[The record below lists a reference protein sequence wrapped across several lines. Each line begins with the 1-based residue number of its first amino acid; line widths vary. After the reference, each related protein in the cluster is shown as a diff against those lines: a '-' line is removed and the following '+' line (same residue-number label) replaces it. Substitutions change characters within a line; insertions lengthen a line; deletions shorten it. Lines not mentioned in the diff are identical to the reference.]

1 MRINTALIL
10 CAGFGKRLNPIT
22 LNTPKPLL
30 EIKDV
35 STLER
40 CINLIEKL
48 GIQKI
53 LINTFYLKDQ
63 FSVFLDSK
71 NFNIDIKIIEDGEH
85 ILDTGGGIQNMIKD
99 SNEKDFIIFN
109 PDTIWSKNYKEE
121 ILKMEKIYFSEK
133 LENILL
139 LANKKLS
146 FDKKLKGDFN
156 LKNNLIN
163 KDAEKEFI
171 YIGCQI
177 INKKLFIK
185 ESRIVAG
192 VKFYSE
198 NKDLIMQVAEIY
210 NVDPFI
216 ILSIAGI
223 ESNYGKHYKG
233 FTVFNS
239 LYTQIHEMPKRAK
252 WASKELASYLEYCF
266 KDNVDPQSIEGSYA
280 GAFGF
285 GQFIPSSFN
294 RYSVDFDNDG
304 VRRPHD
310 WPDVVGSIAHYLIKN
325 GYIPGSS
332 NYSKGGDI
340 WKSVWAYNH
349 SDNYVMAVLGL
360 TEKIRDRSSYLYS
373 NVENRL
379 NYVIEN
385 FDPLDN
391 KSVSDLQKALN
402 ANGYNLEI
410 DGRLGGKTLDAL
422 REAQSKRN

>member
-35 STLER
+35 SMLER
-40 CINLIEKL
+40 CINLIKKL

-63 FSVFLDSK
+63 FSVFLNSK

-109 PDTIWSKNYKEE
+109 PDTIWSNDYKDE
-121 ILKMEKIYFSEK
+121 IMKMEKKYFSEK

-163 KDAEKEFI
+163 KEAEKEFI

-185 ESRIVAG
+185 EKIENYSILEIWNSLLDQKKLFG
-192 VKFYSE
+192 YESQKDFYHLTDLDIFKKL
-198 NKDLIMQVAEIY
+198 KDL
-210 NVDPFI
+210 
-216 ILSIAGI
+216 
-223 ESNYGKHYKG
+223 
-233 FTVFNS
+233 
-239 LYTQIHEMPKRAK
+239 
-252 WASKELASYLEYCF
+252 
-266 KDNVDPQSIEGSYA
+266 
-280 GAFGF
+280 
-285 GQFIPSSFN
+285 
-294 RYSVDFDNDG
+294 
-304 VRRPHD
+304 
-310 WPDVVGSIAHYLIKN
+310 
-325 GYIPGSS
+325 
-332 NYSKGGDI
+332 
-340 WKSVWAYNH
+340 
-349 SDNYVMAVLGL
+349 
-360 TEKIRDRSSYLYS
+360 
-373 NVENRL
+373 
-379 NYVIEN
+379 
-385 FDPLDN
+385 
-391 KSVSDLQKALN
+391 
-402 ANGYNLEI
+402 
-410 DGRLGGKTLDAL
+410 
-422 REAQSKRN
+422 

>member
-35 STLER
+35 SMLER

-63 FSVFLDSK
+63 FSVFLNSK

-109 PDTIWSKNYKEE
+109 PDTIWSNDYKDE
-121 ILKMEKIYFSEK
+121 ILKMEKMYFSEK

-163 KDAEKEFI
+163 KEPEKEFI

-185 ESRIVAG
+185 EKIENYSILEIWNNLLDQKKLFG
-192 VKFYSE
+192 YESQKDFYHLTDLDIFKKL
-198 NKDLIMQVAEIY
+198 KDL
-210 NVDPFI
+210 
-216 ILSIAGI
+216 
-223 ESNYGKHYKG
+223 
-233 FTVFNS
+233 
-239 LYTQIHEMPKRAK
+239 
-252 WASKELASYLEYCF
+252 
-266 KDNVDPQSIEGSYA
+266 
-280 GAFGF
+280 
-285 GQFIPSSFN
+285 
-294 RYSVDFDNDG
+294 
-304 VRRPHD
+304 
-310 WPDVVGSIAHYLIKN
+310 
-325 GYIPGSS
+325 
-332 NYSKGGDI
+332 
-340 WKSVWAYNH
+340 
-349 SDNYVMAVLGL
+349 
-360 TEKIRDRSSYLYS
+360 
-373 NVENRL
+373 
-379 NYVIEN
+379 
-385 FDPLDN
+385 
-391 KSVSDLQKALN
+391 
-402 ANGYNLEI
+402 
-410 DGRLGGKTLDAL
+410 
-422 REAQSKRN
+422 

>member
-1 MRINTALIL
+1 MKINTALIL

-35 STLER
+35 SMLER

-63 FSVFLDSK
+63 FSVFLNSK

-109 PDTIWSKNYKEE
+109 PDTIWSNDYKDE
-121 ILKMEKIYFSEK
+121 ILKMEKMYFSEK

-163 KDAEKEFI
+163 KEAEKEFI

-185 ESRIVAG
+185 EKIENYSILEIWNNLLDQKKLFG
-192 VKFYSE
+192 YESEKDFYHLTDLDVFKKL
-198 NKDLIMQVAEIY
+198 KDLLL
-210 NVDPFI
+210 F
-216 ILSIAGI
+216 L
-223 ESNYGKHYKG
+223 
-233 FTVFNS
+233 
-239 LYTQIHEMPKRAK
+239 
-252 WASKELASYLEYCF
+252 C
-266 KDNVDPQSIEGSYA
+266 
-280 GAFGF
+280 
-285 GQFIPSSFN
+285 
-294 RYSVDFDNDG
+294 
-304 VRRPHD
+304 
-310 WPDVVGSIAHYLIKN
+310 
-325 GYIPGSS
+325 
-332 NYSKGGDI
+332 
-340 WKSVWAYNH
+340 
-349 SDNYVMAVLGL
+349 
-360 TEKIRDRSSYLYS
+360 
-373 NVENRL
+373 L
-379 NYVIEN
+379 NN
-385 FDPLDN
+385 
-391 KSVSDLQKALN
+391 
-402 ANGYNLEI
+402 
-410 DGRLGGKTLDAL
+410 
-422 REAQSKRN
+422 

>member
-1 MRINTALIL
+1 MKINTALIL

-35 STLER
+35 SMLER

-63 FSVFLDSK
+63 FSVFLNSK

-109 PDTIWSKNYKEE
+109 PDTMWSNDYKDE
-121 ILKMEKIYFSEK
+121 ILKMEKMYFSEK

-163 KDAEKEFI
+163 KEAEKEFI

-185 ESRIVAG
+185 EKIENYSILEIWNNLLDQKKLFG
-192 VKFYSE
+192 YESQKDFYHLTDLDIFKKL
-198 NKDLIMQVAEIY
+198 KDL
-210 NVDPFI
+210 
-216 ILSIAGI
+216 
-223 ESNYGKHYKG
+223 
-233 FTVFNS
+233 
-239 LYTQIHEMPKRAK
+239 
-252 WASKELASYLEYCF
+252 
-266 KDNVDPQSIEGSYA
+266 
-280 GAFGF
+280 
-285 GQFIPSSFN
+285 
-294 RYSVDFDNDG
+294 
-304 VRRPHD
+304 
-310 WPDVVGSIAHYLIKN
+310 
-325 GYIPGSS
+325 
-332 NYSKGGDI
+332 
-340 WKSVWAYNH
+340 
-349 SDNYVMAVLGL
+349 
-360 TEKIRDRSSYLYS
+360 
-373 NVENRL
+373 
-379 NYVIEN
+379 
-385 FDPLDN
+385 
-391 KSVSDLQKALN
+391 
-402 ANGYNLEI
+402 
-410 DGRLGGKTLDAL
+410 
-422 REAQSKRN
+422 